1 MKHLLAELLEDFGMT
16 NRIEVEFVHIP
27 PYSPKMNAAEF
38 FIQIIRKRFL
48 KNMVVDQDMEQV
60 LNRLLPNVNDKQ
72 LLTPQ
77 QMRNILARIKRIN
90 TQK

>member
-1 MKHLLAELLEDFGMT
+1 MKESLVQLLKDFGLH

-27 PYSPKMNAAEF
+27 AYSPKMNAAEY

-48 KNMVVDQDMEQV
+48 KNMIYDQNIEQV
-60 LNRLLPNVNDKQ
+60 LDRLLPNINGKQ

-77 QMRNILARIKRIN
+77 QMSNILARIKRIL
-90 TQK
+90 T